1 MNWDNIY
8 AKIIET
14 AKEVLGESRTAT
26 YLEKECWWW
35 NKEVQEAV
43 EKENVEF
50 KELQQTRTNK
60 DRDEYR
66 TLNKSAKAEVA
77 KTKEEAYKNLYAEVE
92 RNGPKV
98 IYKLVK
104 TRQRRIEDI
113 GRTTIIKDKHDE
125 ILSKNEEIKN
135 RMKRYFATLLN
146 TRIHRKQ
153 LAVMQPIRGLIVKI
167 IAA

>member
-1 MNWDNIY
+1 M
-8 AKIIET
+8 
-14 AKEVLGESRTAT
+14 
-26 YLEKECWWW
+26 
-35 NKEVQEAV
+35 
-43 EKENVEF
+43 
-50 KELQQTRTNK
+50 QQTRTNK

-66 TLNKSAKAEVA
+66 TLNKSAKAEITR
-77 KTKEEAYKNLYAEVE
+77 TKEEAYRNLYTEVE

-113 GRTTIIKDKHDE
+113 GRTTFIKDKHHE

-135 RMKRYFATLLN
+135 RRKRYFATLLN

-153 LAVMQPIRGLIVKI
+153 LAVMQPIRGLNVKI

>member
-14 AKEVLGESRTAT
+14 AKEVLGESRTGT

-92 RNGPKV
+92 KNGPKV

-104 TRQRRIEDI
+104 TR
-113 GRTTIIKDKHDE
+113 
-125 ILSKNEEIKN
+125 
-135 RMKRYFATLLN
+135 KR
-146 TRIHRKQ
+146 
-153 LAVMQPIRGLIVKI
+153 G
-167 IAA
+167 